1 MGTFFKKTDAALQR
15 LLRVVVLFFFFALAL
30 LLAYNVVLRLT
41 NDLVTF
47 LSERGFNEAA
57 GAVRGLLP
65 VTSMHWFDEIVEL
78 CFAALIFYGAASLW
92 ASGGHF
98 SVGDWISPRL
108 PYERLKNVYRL
119 LVDLLS
125 LAFLWVFF
133 FYSLRLTLRATE
145 LTTVFQIHK
154 SVLYSCMPVS
164 SFIMLLYSLRDVWND
179 GKRLFFSNNSESSS

>member
-1 MGTFFKKTDAALQR
+1 MDSFLHKTDIAVQR
-15 LLRVVVLFFFFALAL
+15 ILRIVVLFFFLALAF
-30 LLAYNVVLRLT
+30 LLAYNVLLRLT
-41 NDLVTF
+41 NDLSTF
-47 LSERGFNEAA
+47 LTERGFSEAA
-57 GAVRGLLP
+57 GAVRGWLP
-65 VTSMHWFDEIVEL
+65 ITSMHWFDEIVEL

-108 PYERLKNVYRL
+108 PYERLRNLYRVF
-119 LVDLLS
+119 VDLLG

-133 FYSLRLTLRATE
+133 FYSLRLALRATE

-154 SVLYSCMPVS
+154 SALYCCMPVS

-179 GKRLFFSNNSESSS
+179 GKRLFSPGRGA

>member
-15 LLRVVVLFFFFALAL
+15 LLRLVVLFFFFALAL

>member
-1 MGTFFKKTDAALQR
+1 MAAFLEKSDAALRR
-15 LLRVVVLFFFFALAL
+15 LLRFVVLFFFFALAM

>member
-15 LLRVVVLFFFFALAL
+15 LLRLVVLFFFFALAL

-108 PYERLKNVYRL
+108 PYKRLKNAYRL